1 MSQLAE
7 QLEQIPFFPPAVQ
20 VIPRLMPLF
29 AKDTFP
35 TDELA
40 EVVRVDTGLTADIL
54 RVCNSAYFGFSIKA
68 QTIQDAA
75 LRLGMREIYKITS
88 KVIAEPILG
97 TKEHGSFVDGVDLW
111 DHSLAT
117 ASAAAVLA
125 QAAGIDTE
133 VAFTIGLLHDIGK
146 VRLVQTVRRD
156 YAEMIVGA
164 RSGVEPLHTLE
175 TRKWGIDHSV
185 IGGQLLKK
193 WNFPD
198 NMRDAVLL
206 HHTVSGSSPNL
217 PFAAMANLAD
227 YLAGVVGHPYDR
239 LAQVHWPNQNALH
252 LASLTIEELD
262 QFRPLV
268 EEHLARERA
277 PFAAG

>member
-7 QLEQIPFFPPAVQ
+7 QLERIPFFPPGVQ

-29 AKDTFP
+29 GKDTFP

-40 EVVRVDTGLTADIL
+40 EVVRVDSGLTADIL

-97 TKEHGSFVDGVDLW
+97 GKGQQDFVEGVDLW
-111 DHSLAT
+111 SHSLAT

-125 QAAGIDTE
+125 KAAGIDTE
-133 VAFTIGLLHDIGK
+133 VAFTIGLLHDMGK

-156 YAEMIVGA
+156 YAEMIVAA
-164 RSGVEPLHTLE
+164 REGVEPLHTLE

-185 IGGQLLKK
+185 I
-193 WNFPD
+193 
-198 NMRDAVLL
+198 
-206 HHTVSGSSPNL
+206 
-217 PFAAMANLAD
+217 
-227 YLAGVVGHPYDR
+227 
-239 LAQVHWPNQNALH
+239 
-252 LASLTIEELD
+252 
-262 QFRPLV
+262 
-268 EEHLARERA
+268 
-277 PFAAG
+277 